1 MAKQNYVFYEKTSPF
16 PGWIRMVGHVD
27 PAQLPDG
34 STLAERLEQLR
45 IKYPDADYK
54 LFPLGDLLD
63 PEAVKYDQ
71 ASQILVPLEPG
82 DITPRVQEALDQSQK
97 AQDIITN
104 LPSWTQ
110 VRNAI
115 INAFPDP
122 TQQSVILKLA
132 RALYWIAIDKK
143 D

>member
-1 MAKQNYVFYEKTSPF
+1 MAKQNYVFYEKTNPF
-16 PGWIRMVGHVD
+16 PGWIRMVGHVE

-34 STLAERLEQLR
+34 STLAERLVTLKS
-45 IKYPDADYK
+45 KYPDADYK
-54 LFPLGDLLD
+54 LFPLGELPD
-63 PEAVKYDQ
+63 PEAVKYDV
-71 ASQILVPLEPG
+71 ATEALILLEPG

>member
-1 MAKQNYVFYEKTSPF
+1 
-16 PGWIRMVGHVD
+16 MVGHVD
-27 PAQLPDG
+27 PAQPPDG
-34 STLAERLEQLR
+34 STLAERLVTLKS
-45 IKYPDADYK
+45 KYPDADYK
-54 LFPLGDLLD
+54 LFPLGELPD
-63 PEAVKYDQ
+63 PEAVKYDV
-71 ASQILVPLEPG
+71 ATEALIPLEPG